1 MKHQERVE
9 ATDCRCSDFC
19 FDHPEYQVGPE
30 PDFPE
35 ARWDDPTRFSYA
47 IEEVRQN
54 RLAVIEELLSS
65 YDTDVIELNLF
76 DYAPFLARKE
86 IPFRT
91 DTFLQFVRDTRALC
105 DKAGEA
111 QDRPKRLLVRAA
123 ASLSGARA
131 MGIDLETI
139 IREGIVD
146 TVLAMPPQS
155 TEFADTDPR
164 GISELADTAAGA
176 GVKIVTGLTNLVRH
190 DAHQYVTREMFTAR
204 ATNGY
209 AAGARRAFFQTYYP
223 SGYTYTDHDL
233 GTVRLMGRPE
243 ILAHKDNVFF
253 VRQGPNTPED
263 NPGGYG
269 SPHPLPVVLEP
280 GTAGPTH
287 LNWTARL

>member
-1 MKHQERVE
+1 M
-9 ATDCRCSDFC
+9 
-19 FDHPEYQVGPE
+19 
-30 PDFPE
+30 
-35 ARWDDPTRFSYA
+35 
-47 IEEVRQN
+47 
-54 RLAVIEELLSS
+54 IEELLSS

-86 IPFRT
+86 IPSRT
-91 DTFLQFVRDTRALC
+91 DTFSQFVRDTRALC

-123 ASLSGARA
+123 ASLSGA
-131 MGIDLETI
+131 MGIDLERI

-176 GVKIVTGLTNLVRH
+176 GVKNVTRLTNLVRH
-190 DAHQYVTREMFTAR
+190 DAHQYATREMFTAR
-204 ATNGY
+204 ATNSY
-209 AAGARRAFFQTYYP
+209 AAGARGAFFQTYYP
-223 SGYTYTDHDL
+223 SGYPYTDHDL

-243 ILAHKDNVFF
+243 ILAHKDKVFF

-280 GTAGPTH
+280 GTAGP
-287 LNWTARL
+287 N